1 MTDKIKE
8 FPGTALRE
16 SDFAD
21 HKVLFTEW
29 TPKAQYAW
37 DAGVAIGRFL
47 AELKAGRIIGTRC
60 DQCRRTVVP
69 PRIVCEWC
77 FRPMDEWVYLQDEGT
92 VNTFS
97 ITYVHWDMVRV
108 KEPII
113 PAVIEIAGAS
123 KGMGIMHLLG
133 EVDPEDVKIGMR
145 VKAVWKPEAERTGAI
160 TDIKYFKP
168 VA

>member
-1 MTDKIKE
+1 MTSKIKE
-8 FPGTALRE
+8 FHGTGLRE
-16 SDFAD
+16 SDFTEK
-21 HKVLFTEW
+21 KVLFTEW
-29 TPKAQYAW
+29 TPNAQYAW

-47 AELKAGRIIGTRC
+47 SELKAGRIIGTMC
-60 DQCRRTVVP
+60 HQCRRTVVP
-69 PRIVCEWC
+69 PRIFCEWC
-77 FRPMDEWVYLQDEGT
+77 FRPMDEWVYLQDEGI

-123 KGMGIMHLLG
+123 TGMGIMHLLG
-133 EVDPEDVKIGMR
+133 EVDPDDVKIGMQ
-145 VKAVWKPEAERTGAI
+145 VKAVWKPAAERTGAI

-168 VA
+168 VT

>member
-1 MTDKIKE
+1 MTSKIKE
-8 FPGTALRE
+8 FRGTALRE
-16 SDFAD
+16 SDFEE
-21 HKVLFTEW
+21 KKILFTEW

-47 AELKAGRIIGTRC
+47 SELKAGRIIGTRC
-60 DQCRRTVVP
+60 RHCRRTVVP
-69 PRIVCEWC
+69 PRIFCEWC
-77 FRPMDEWVYLQDEGT
+77 FRPMDEWVHLQDEGV

-97 ITYVHWDMVRV
+97 ITYVQWDMVRV

-133 EVDPEDVKIGMR
+133 EVAPEDVKIGMP
-145 VKAVWKPEAERTGAI
+145 VKAVWEPEAERTGAI

>member
-16 SDFAD
+16 SDFAEK
-21 HKVLFTEW
+21 KVLFTEW
-29 TPKAQYAW
+29 TPVARYAW

-47 AELKAGRIIGTRC
+47 AELKAGKIIGTRC
-60 DQCRRTVVP
+60 HQCRRTVVP
-69 PRIVCEWC
+69 PRTFCEWC
-77 FRPMDEWVYLQDEGT
+77 FRPMDEWVHLQDEGI

-97 ITYVHWDMVRV
+97 ITYVQWDMVRV

-123 KGMGIMHLLG
+123 KGMGIMHLLA
-133 EVDPEDVKIGMR
+133 EVDPDDLKIGMR
-145 VKAVWKPEAERTGAI
+145 VKAVWKPAAERTGAI
-160 TDIKYFKP
+160 TDITYFKP